1 MGKCLS
7 IRHLCVLVLSSIFC
21 TREVYHTICIIPPL
35 LLSLS
40 DESQSIE
47 NLRLSVKSIIL
58 RPLLSRGH
66 SSFSHNIYQCFFHS
80 PDPHLFR
87 VAFSFLLSPLFPFV
101 YFIHMTFILSLY
113 WLCVSSDC
121 ISCVHVFA
129 TIGNERMK

>member
-1 MGKCLS
+1 MNLNLS
-7 IRHLCVLVLSSIFC
+7 KTSASLSSQSFC
-21 TREVYHTICIIPPL
+21 GHYFHVAILLFHTTYISASFTPPIRTL
-35 LLSLS
+35 
-40 DESQSIE
+40 
-47 NLRLSVKSIIL
+47 
-58 RPLLSRGH
+58 
-66 SSFSHNIYQCFFHS
+66 
-80 PDPHLFR
+80 R